1 MRGSA
6 LSSVDNA
13 LTERIIGAAL
23 AVHRTLG
30 PGLLEGIYQK
40 ALAAEL
46 QQIELAVQRERVFA
60 VQYHGV
66 SIGEQRLDLIVNGRV
81 ILELKAVE
89 ALAQVHKAQLLT
101 YLKISGLPIGLLI
114 NFGTELIQVK
124 RLLNTPSSSSSS
136 LRRSVPP
143 R

>member
-1 MRGSA
+1 
-6 LSSVDNA
+6 
-13 LTERIIGAAL
+13 
-23 AVHRTLG
+23 
-30 PGLLEGIYQK
+30 
-40 ALAAEL
+40 
-46 QQIELAVQRERVFA
+46 